1 MTGSAFKN
9 CVQRHWT
16 CPGALGTMALLATL
30 VLAAFAATPGAAKPM
45 MSPVDFATPEQEAQY
60 QKLVRELRCTV
71 CQSETIYESNAAL
84 AGDMRRRVY
93 EMTVAGASEQEIID
107 FLVQRYGDYVRYR
120 PAFQANTALLWVS
133 PFLILV
139 AGTLIW
145 LQAVR
150 QRRRALTRAGLTADE
165 RAALERFRHGE

>member
-1 MTGSAFKN
+1 MNGDLIPARLHDRLYATAG
-9 CVQRHWT
+9 R
-16 CPGALGTMALLATL
+16 LLALAGL
-30 VLAAFAATPGAAKPM
+30 VLALAAGGAGTAAALVN
-45 MSPVDFATPEQEAQY
+45 PVDFDTPEQEAQY

-93 EMTVAGASEQEIID
+93 EMTAAGAGEQEIID

-120 PAFQANTALLWVS
+120 PAFQANTVLLWTG

-139 AGTLIW
+139 VGGLIW
-145 LQAVR
+145 MRVVR
-150 QRRRALTRAGLTADE
+150 QRRRLVGREGLTARE
-165 RAALERFRHGE
+165 RDALERFRRGE